1 MKQNNIKSVL
11 GLLLGII
18 LAQFV
23 ASQTGYEL
31 KNEFHIK
38 SNGGWDYPLSDPKSN
53 KLYISHGNQVNILDK
68 ISGDSLGVIE
78 NTTGVHG
85 IAILNK
91 LNKGFTSNGR
101 SNSVTVFNLKT
112 NQVLDNISVGRNP
125 DWIMYEKFTKKI
137 ITSNHSG
144 GNISIIDPIKNKL
157 LDSIY
162 VGGNKLETIVS
173 DEKGL
178 LYINLEDKNQIA
190 VVDLKNNKL
199 KDLWSLAP
207 YEEPT
212 GLAFDKSSKR
222 LFCSCNK
229 TLVIID
235 VTNGTILDHFEIG
248 SGTDGVAFDPKTKL
262 IFTSNGE
269 GSMSIIKE
277 VSENKFELIENIK
290 TKRGARTI
298 SLDESTHKIYLPT
311 ADFETVSGS
320 ERPMIKPGTMK
331 ILVYGKSLN

>member
-1 MKQNNIKSVL
+1 MKLNNVKSIIAL
-11 GLLLGII
+11 FLGII
-18 LAQFV
+18 LTQCV

-53 KLYISHGNQVNILDK
+53 RLYISHGNQVNILDK

-85 IAILNK
+85 IAVLHK

-101 SNSVTVFNLKT
+101 SNSVTVFNLKS

-157 LDSIY
+157 IDSIY
-162 VGGNKLETIVS
+162 IGGNKLETIVS

-178 LYINLEDKNQIA
+178 LFINLEDKNQIA

-212 GLAFDKSSKR
+212 GLALDKSSKR

-235 VTNGTILDHFEIG
+235 ATNGKILEHLEIG
-248 SGTDGVAFDPKTKL
+248 SGTDGVAFDPKSKL

-277 VSENKFELIENIK
+277 VSKNKYKVIENIK
-290 TKRGARTI
+290 TLKGARTI
-298 SLDESTHKIYLPT
+298 SLDESTQNIYLPT
-311 ADFETVSGS
+311 AEFEKAVGA
-320 ERPMIKPGTMK
+320 ERPTMKPGTMK
-331 ILVYGKSLN
+331 ILVYGKN

>member
-1 MKQNNIKSVL
+1 MKLNNVKSIIAL
-11 GLLLGII
+11 FLGII
-18 LAQFV
+18 LTQCV

-53 KLYISHGNQVNILDK
+53 RLYISHGNQVNILDK

-85 IAILNK
+85 IAVLHK

-101 SNSVTVFNLKT
+101 SNSVTVFNLKS

-157 LDSIY
+157 IDSIY
-162 VGGNKLETIVS
+162 IGGNKLETIVS

-178 LYINLEDKNQIA
+178 LFINLEDKNQIA

-212 GLAFDKSSKR
+212 GLALDKSSKR

-235 VTNGTILDHFEIG
+235 ATNGKILEHLEIG
-248 SGTDGVAFDPKTKL
+248 SGTDGVAFDPKSKL

-277 VSENKFELIENIK
+277 VSKNKYEVIETIK
-290 TKRGARTI
+290 TLKGARTI
-298 SLDESTHKIYLPT
+298 SLDESTQNIYLPT
-311 ADFETVSGS
+311 AEFEKAVGA
-320 ERPMIKPGTMK
+320 ERPTMKPGTMK
-331 ILVYGKSLN
+331 ILVYGKN

>member
-1 MKQNNIKSVL
+1 MKLNNIKSIIAL
-11 GLLLGII
+11 FLGII
-18 LAQFV
+18 LTQCV

-53 KLYISHGNQVNILDK
+53 RLYISHGNQVNILDK

-85 IAILNK
+85 IAVLHK

-101 SNSVTVFNLKT
+101 SNSVTVFNLKS
-112 NQVLDNISVGRNP
+112 NQVLDNISIGRNP

-157 LDSIY
+157 IDSIY
-162 VGGNKLETIVS
+162 IGGNKLETIVS

-178 LYINLEDKNQIA
+178 LFINLEDKNQIA

-212 GLAFDKSSKR
+212 GLALDKSSKR

-235 VTNGTILDHFEIG
+235 ATNGKIIEHLEIG
-248 SGTDGVAFDPKTKL
+248 SGTDGVAFDPKSKL

-277 VSENKFELIENIK
+277 VSKNKYEVIETIK
-290 TKRGARTI
+290 TLKGARTI
-298 SLDESTHKIYLPT
+298 SLDESTQNIYLPT
-311 ADFETVSGS
+311 AEFEKAVGA
-320 ERPMIKPGTMK
+320 ERPTMKPGTMK
-331 ILVYGKSLN
+331 ILVYGKN

>member
-1 MKQNNIKSVL
+1 MKLNNVKSIIAL
-11 GLLLGII
+11 FLGII
-18 LAQFV
+18 LTQCV

-53 KLYISHGNQVNILDK
+53 RLYISHGNQVNILDK

-85 IAILNK
+85 IAVLHK

-101 SNSVTVFNLKT
+101 SNSFTVFNLKS

-157 LDSIY
+157 IDSIY
-162 VGGNKLETIVS
+162 IGGNKLETIVS

-178 LYINLEDKNQIA
+178 LFINLEDKNQIA

-212 GLAFDKSSKR
+212 GLALDKSSKR

-235 VTNGTILDHFEIG
+235 ATNGKILEHLEIG
-248 SGTDGVAFDPKTKL
+248 SGTDGVAFDPKSKL

-277 VSENKFELIENIK
+277 VSKNKYEVIETIK
-290 TKRGARTI
+290 TLKGARTI
-298 SLDESTHKIYLPT
+298 SLDESTQNIYLPT
-311 ADFETVSGS
+311 AEFEKAVGA
-320 ERPMIKPGTMK
+320 ERPTMKPGTMK
-331 ILVYGKSLN
+331 ILVYGKN

>member
-1 MKQNNIKSVL
+1 MKLNNIKSIIAL
-11 GLLLGII
+11 FLGII
-18 LAQFV
+18 LTQCV

-53 KLYISHGNQVNILDK
+53 RLYISHGNQVNILDK

-85 IAILNK
+85 IAVLHK

-101 SNSVTVFNLKT
+101 SNSVTVFNLKS

-157 LDSIY
+157 IDSIY
-162 VGGNKLETIVS
+162 IGGNKLETIVS

-178 LYINLEDKNQIA
+178 LFINLEDKNQIA

-212 GLAFDKSSKR
+212 GLALDKSSKR

-235 VTNGTILDHFEIG
+235 ATNGKILEHLEIG
-248 SGTDGVAFDPKTKL
+248 SGTDGVAFDPKSKL

-277 VSENKFELIENIK
+277 VSKNKYEVIETIK
-290 TKRGARTI
+290 TLKGARTI
-298 SLDESTHKIYLPT
+298 SLDESTQNIYLPT
-311 ADFETVSGS
+311 AEFEKAVGA
-320 ERPMIKPGTMK
+320 ERPTMKPGTMK
-331 ILVYGKSLN
+331 ILVYGKN

>member
-1 MKQNNIKSVL
+1 MKLNNIKSIIAL
-11 GLLLGII
+11 FWGII
-18 LAQFV
+18 LTQCV
-23 ASQTGYEL
+23 VSQTGYEL

-38 SNGGWDYPLSDPKSN
+38 SNGSWDYPLSDPKSN
-53 KLYISHGNQVNILDK
+53 RLYISHGNQVNILDK

-85 IAILNK
+85 IAVLHK

-101 SNSVTVFNLKT
+101 SNSVTVFNLKS

-157 LDSIY
+157 IDSIY
-162 VGGNKLETIVS
+162 IGGNKLETIVS

-178 LYINLEDKNQIA
+178 LFINLEDKNQIA

-212 GLAFDKSSKR
+212 GLALDKSSKR

-235 VTNGTILDHFEIG
+235 ATNGKILEHLEIG
-248 SGTDGVAFDPKTKL
+248 SGTDGVAFDPKSKL

-277 VSENKFELIENIK
+277 VSKNKYEVIENIK
-290 TKRGARTI
+290 TLKGARTI
-298 SLDESTHKIYLPT
+298 SLDESTQNIYLPT
-311 ADFETVSGS
+311 AEFEKAVGA
-320 ERPMIKPGTMK
+320 ERPTMKPGTMK
-331 ILVYGKSLN
+331 ILVYGKN